1 MDICFSDDEDD
12 DGGSPYDDE
21 FQELEDAVYR
31 FPLGDADHDDID
43 LMLHYA
49 DPDSGLA
56 AHIGDERGRGI
67 HLPLWSE
74 VAGGNAIS
82 LAIPADVGGMVN
94 AAGVSVGGVGG
105 GGNVSHVTPHH
116 PLLMGR
122 QDAANTAATN
132 RVVGRSLQRHR
143 AFRGYIHLGAR
154 GAGATHTAPQILQNF
169 LGTNPQDLIT
179 HGLRRGAPLLVD
191 VGYAILDS
199 YENEMTDLDNL
210 GGNSGRAALS
220 SIPSALVRWNEESRV
235 IDGDSVHDCVTAL
248 KPDILQVQLNC
259 SLWGN

>member
-1 MDICFSDDEDD
+1 M
-12 DGGSPYDDE
+12 
-21 FQELEDAVYR
+21 
-31 FPLGDADHDDID
+31 
-43 LMLHYA
+43 
-49 DPDSGLA
+49 
-56 AHIGDERGRGI
+56 
-67 HLPLWSE
+67 PLWSE
-74 VAGGNAIS
+74 VAAGNAIS

-105 GGNVSHVTPHH
+105 SGNVSHVTPHH

-154 GAGATHTAPQILQNF
+154 GTGATHTTAPQILQNF
-169 LGTNPQDLIT
+169 LGTNPQELIS

-248 KPDILQVQLNC
+248 KPDILQV
-259 SLWGN
+259 